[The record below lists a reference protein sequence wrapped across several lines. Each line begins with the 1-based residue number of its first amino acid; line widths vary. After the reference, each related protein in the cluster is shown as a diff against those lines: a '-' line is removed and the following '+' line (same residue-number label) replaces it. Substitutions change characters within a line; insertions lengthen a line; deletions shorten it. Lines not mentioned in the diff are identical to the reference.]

1 MSKYQIIDITDTLIE
16 YGPGTIDPETES
28 KDYIYVKFQEKGRVP
43 NFKILRSAQS
53 EFESMLG
60 VENVRFLWID
70 GKDIKMRRS
79 GFLTAFENK
88 EKSYLIDILDNEIHG
103 DQTYVTKKIKKW
115 LSIARIAFGI
125 LALCFIIFIP
135 LSIALAF
142 LSWLSHKKL
151 SQLNSFINCHNII
164 KNQFSHA
171 EKI

>member
-28 KDYIYVKFQEKGRVP
+28 KDYIYVKFQKKGRVP
-43 NFKILRSAQS
+43 NFKILRSGQS

-60 VENVRFLWID
+60 VENARFLWID

-103 DQTYVTKKIKKW
+103 DQTYVTKK
-115 LSIARIAFGI
+115 SRNGF
-125 LALCFIIFIP
+125 P
-135 LSIALAF
+135 
-142 LSWLSHKKL
+142 
-151 SQLNSFINCHNII
+151 
-164 KNQFSHA
+164 
-171 EKI
+171 